1 MEQTILTEDG
11 FKKLKDLYVQLK
23 SVKRPQIIEEMKNA
37 QEGNNCDIS
46 ENNEYL
52 EACAELNRV
61 ENKMSEL
68 EEKLSRARIVRQ
80 EDVIDDGKVRFGC
93 TVKLLRLDDEK
104 EMEFKIVGIEE
115 SDIKGGKLS
124 FAAPLTK
131 EMMKLEEEDEFDYNE
146 TEYRI
151 LSICVNK

>member
-1 MEQTILTEDG
+1 MEQTILTESG
-11 FKKLKDLYVQLK
+11 FNKLKALYAVLK
-23 SVKRPQIIEEMKNA
+23 TEKRPQIIEDMKKA
-37 QEGNNCDIS
+37 QEDNNCDIS

-52 EACAELNRV
+52 EACAELNRI
-61 ENKMSEL
+61 ETKMNEL
-68 EEKLSRARIVRQ
+68 EEKLSSARVIRT
-80 EDVIDDGKVRFGC
+80 EDVINDGKVRFGC

-124 FAAPLTK
+124 YAAPLTK
-131 EMMKLEEEDEFDYNE
+131 EMMKLEEDDEFDYNE

-151 LSICVNK
+151 LSVSVK